1 MSHRAM
7 FSILMLSA
15 GARLLS
21 AQAIVELGALTGRGG
36 AANGGAAA
44 GKSVVDIFGK
54 VSQTLG
60 GAATVGEG
68 AKPRAVP
75 ATTAKTQPTPAP
87 LAPIAPADLSALVT
101 GMDRA
106 DLLKKVGKPAMSIS
120 SVEDSTMVET
130 CWFRSSGEQVTVI
143 LRDGKV
149 ASISGMEKKVEAAQ

>member
-1 MSHRAM
+1 
-7 FSILMLSA
+7 
-15 GARLLS
+15 LLE
-21 AQAIVELGALTGRGG
+21 AQAIVELGSLTGRTG
-36 AANGGAAA
+36 ATAGGAAA

-54 VSQTLG
+54 VNQTLS
-60 GAATVGEG
+60 GAAKVGDG

-75 ATTAKTQPTPAP
+75 AAAAVTPRAQPIPVPAP
-87 LAPIAPADLSALVT
+87 PADFSALVT

-130 CWFRSSGEQVTVI
+130 CWFRNGGEQVTVI

-149 ASISGMEKKVEAAQ
+149 ANISGMDRPVQAAP